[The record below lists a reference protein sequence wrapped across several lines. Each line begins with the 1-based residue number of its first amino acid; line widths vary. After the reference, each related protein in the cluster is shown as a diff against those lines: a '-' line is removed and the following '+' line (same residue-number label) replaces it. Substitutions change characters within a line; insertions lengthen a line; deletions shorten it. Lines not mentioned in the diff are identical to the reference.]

1 MSIRSNLNFSDNIIA
16 QAEFRYQRYV
26 IDTSRS
32 PSGWIITALLM
43 LAPALIMSLVLF
55 VVGMF
60 GHSIEPFLAPPPT
73 LIGRLTQIGTGALVT
88 MNIALY
94 LVVIL
99 ITLGLSSNSITR
111 ERKSKN
117 WDVLLLT
124 NVNSRQ
130 LVWGKWW
137 ASMHA
142 LWGDHVMVGLLRMGM
157 IGGLVSFH
165 ANRLPPG
172 VAGLSPEMTHLF
184 ILSGIMIAFTIIDAA
199 FTTAMGVA
207 IPLSNWSGS
216 VIFAVV
222 IAVRAFTFMMALW
235 FANQI
240 RLALI
245 NDGPYLL
252 IAMIGLAAFVFG
264 TWLSLRIAQIIAV
277 RSHVSPV

>member
-1 MSIRSNLNFSDNIIA
+1 MSIRSSLNFSDNIIA

-32 PSGWIITALLM
+32 PGGWIVMALLL
-43 LAPALIMSLVLF
+43 LAPAIIMSLILF
-55 VVGMF
+55 VVGLL
-60 GHSIEPFLAPPPT
+60 GNSIDPFLSAPST
-73 LIGRLTQIGTGALVT
+73 LVGRLIEIGMIALVT

-111 ERKSKN
+111 EHKSKN
-117 WDVLLLT
+117 WDILLLT

-142 LWGDHVMVGLLRMGM
+142 LWGDHVMVGLLRLGAV
-157 IGGLVSFH
+157 GGLVAFH

-172 VAGLSPEMTHLF
+172 IGGLSPETTHLL
-184 ILSGIMIAFTIIDAA
+184 ILTVIMIAFTIIDAA

-207 IPLSNWSGS
+207 IPLSNWSGT
-216 VIFAVV
+216 VIFATVLG
-222 IAVRAFTFMMALW
+222 IRAFTFAAALW
-235 FANQI
+235 FANEI

-245 NDGPYLL
+245 NDGPYVL
-252 IAMIGLAAFVFG
+252 IAIVGLSAFVFG
-264 TWLSLRIAQIIAV
+264 TWLALKLAQIIAV